1 MQCSYLA
8 VVSQDGQLR
17 VFHHDTM
24 ELVGTTRS
32 YFGGLLCVC
41 WSPDGK
47 VITLLKSFLHSSFSV
62 D

>member
-1 MQCSYLA
+1 M
-8 VVSQDGQLR
+8 VSQDGQLR

-47 VITLLKSFLHSSFSV
+47 VITLLISILHSSCSV